1 MPITKLRATPDFQTL
16 RRPCYSLNNDVMRDF
31 DDFFIASFPWKYYD
45 FVLKFQSLTPVW
57 YEA

>member
-1 MPITKLRATPDFQTL
+1 MLCMT
-16 RRPCYSLNNDVMRDF
+16 
-31 DDFFIASFPWKYYD
+31 DDFFIASIPWKYFD